1 MFLVLLPGII
11 CLLSLLSSF
20 ILIFFLVGVL
30 HGWGGRLQD
39 KEISR
44 AQRRLEEGGQGAM
57 AMDTAAVLRIN
68 EEIEALEA
76 QASTIRCVRGNLF
89 FCAVDGVEYTPNSTR
104 GCVCSVCVND
114 DF

>member
-1 MFLVLLPGII
+1 M
-11 CLLSLLSSF
+11 
-20 ILIFFLVGVL
+20 GVL
-30 HGWGGRLQD
+30 HGCGGRLQD
-39 KEISR
+39 KKISR

-57 AMDTAAVLRIN
+57 AMDTAALRN
-68 EEIEALEA
+68 DEEIVALEA

-104 GCVCSVCVND
+104 GWVCSVPVND

>member
-11 CLLSLLSSF
+11 CLLFLLSSF
-20 ILIFFLVGVL
+20 ILFFFLVGVL